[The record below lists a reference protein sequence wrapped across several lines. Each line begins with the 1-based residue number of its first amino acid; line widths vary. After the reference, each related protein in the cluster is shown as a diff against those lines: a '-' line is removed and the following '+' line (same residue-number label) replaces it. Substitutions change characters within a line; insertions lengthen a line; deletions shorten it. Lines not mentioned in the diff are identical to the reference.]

1 MPSRLRFAKRSS
13 TRAAALVALVAA
25 AAIVAVLGLA
35 LGSSWVAFAGLAAAI
50 VGAAGFALHLI
61 VTERRRHEVV
71 EEELSA
77 QSSFLEAL
85 IESMGSIA
93 ATLDPDQVLERTRRE
108 AKDLFGAK
116 AVILPPGERVSSNGA
131 VFPLQIRGEEIGA
144 LQLVRS
150 RPLDREEQARA
161 ALLADFASR
170 TVENARLLAEAQ
182 VREAER
188 ARLSDQLI
196 TAEQDERRRLALF
209 LHDGPVQSLSG
220 ISLML
225 DAVVDSLQEQR
236 LEEAEQVLSSA
247 LKRHRDTIRSLR
259 DLSFNIEPV
268 VLRDQGFGP
277 AVRAFAEQV
286 GLSYQIQ
293 IDLDV
298 DAADDLAENAR
309 VAIYQIIRDTVNQA
323 IRRGPPT
330 RVSISVA
337 EREDGTVETVIADN
351 GAGERRRASFEDIE
365 ERARTLSGRLDIEA
379 GEDGGTAVRVVL
391 PSYAA
396 HR

>member
-1 MPSRLRFAKRSS
+1 
-13 TRAAALVALVAA
+13 LVAVVAA
-25 AAIVAVLGLA
+25 AAIVSLLGLA
-35 LGSSWVAFAGLAAAI
+35 LESSWLAFAGLAAAI
-50 VGAAGFALHLI
+50 IGAAGFALHLI

-77 QSSFLEAL
+77 QSSFLESL
-85 IESMGSIA
+85 IESMSSIA
-93 ATLDPDQVLERTRRE
+93 APHEPEQVLDQTRRE
-108 AKDLFGAK
+108 ARGLFGAR
-116 AVILPPGERVSSNGA
+116 ATLLPSGAKGLEGA
-131 VFPLQIRGEEIGA
+131 VVLPLRIRGEEIGS
-144 LQLVRS
+144 LQLLRA
-150 RPLDREEQARA
+150 RPLDREELARA
-161 ALLADFASR
+161 KLLADFACR
-170 TVENARLLAEAQ
+170 AVENAQLLAEAK

-196 TAEQDERRRLALF
+196 IAEQEERRRLALF
-209 LHDGPVQSLSG
+209 LHDGPMQSLSG

-225 DAVVDSLQEQR
+225 DAAIDSLENGR
-236 LEEAEQVLSSA
+236 LEEATGVLDSA
-247 LKRHRDTIRSLR
+247 LQRHRDTIRSLR

-277 AVRAFAEQV
+277 AVQAFAEQV
-286 GLSYQIQ
+286 GLSYEIQ
-293 IDLDV
+293 VDLDV
-298 DAADDLAENAR
+298 DAADGLAENAR
-309 VAIYQIIRDTVNQA
+309 VAIYQIIRDAVNQA

-330 RVSISVA
+330 KIAISVA
-337 EREDGTVETVIADN
+337 ESDDGTVETVIADN

-391 PSYAA
+391 PSYVA